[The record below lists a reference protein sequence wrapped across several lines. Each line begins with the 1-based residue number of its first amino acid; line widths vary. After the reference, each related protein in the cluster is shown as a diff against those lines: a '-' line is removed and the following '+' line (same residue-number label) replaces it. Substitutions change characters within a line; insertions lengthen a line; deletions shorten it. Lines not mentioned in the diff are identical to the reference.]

1 MDDQLREV
9 VLATTEEM
17 LAAQLRAVRAL
28 RRREAGSKAP
38 RRPGMSQVDMA
49 IAILR
54 EARQPLHVRQ
64 IIERTASQY
73 GVTVARESL
82 VSALTKRRVR
92 DSRLRR
98 VGPNLFAMREEEG
111 ADADRE
117 A

>member
-17 LAAQLRAVRAL
+17 LAAQLRAVRSL

-38 RRPGMSQVDMA
+38 RRSGMSQVDMA
-49 IAILR
+49 LAILR
-54 EARQPLHVRQ
+54 EARQPLHVQQ
-64 IIERTASQY
+64 IIERTASRY

-82 VSALTKRRVR
+82 VSALTKRLAR
-92 DSRLRR
+92 DARLSR
-98 VGPNLFAMREEEG
+98 VGPNLFAMREEVV